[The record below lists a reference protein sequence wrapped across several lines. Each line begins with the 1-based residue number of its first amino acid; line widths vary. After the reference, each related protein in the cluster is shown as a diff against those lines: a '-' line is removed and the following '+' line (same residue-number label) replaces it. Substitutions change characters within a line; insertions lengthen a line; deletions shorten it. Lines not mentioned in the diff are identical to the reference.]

1 MKKVLVIGSPGAGKS
16 VFSQKLRDITGLPL
30 YHLDLLYHKSD
41 RTILPREEFDARLA
55 EMLAEDEWI
64 MDGNYQRT
72 LERRLEACDT
82 VFLLDY
88 ATEVCL
94 AGIKA
99 RLGKKREDFPW
110 VAEELDQGL
119 EEKTVNFAEEK
130 LPKTYALFEKYRDS
144 KEIVIFKT
152 RAEAEKYLGELDDA
166 IRG

>member
-1 MKKVLVIGSPGAGKS
+1 MDHGRKLSANAREAVGSVRYG
-16 VFSQKLRDITGLPL
+16 V
-30 YHLDLLYHKSD
+30 
-41 RTILPREEFDARLA
+41 
-55 EMLAEDEWI
+55 
-64 MDGNYQRT
+64 
-72 LERRLEACDT
+72 
-82 VFLLDY
+82 LLDY

-130 LPKTYALFEKYRDS
+130 LPKTYALFEMYRDR

-152 RAEAEKYLGELDDA
+152 RAEAEK
-166 IRG
+166 